1 MRAEVGAMIEKC
13 DIKYYRRRL
22 RAHRWRLNYWS
33 GKPSFSG
40 FGPSG
45 KNCQKGAMDE
55 NYELAMC
62 DARSICQILES
73 LGDKPRVVD
82 PKRTFQARFHN
93 PNAPQ
98 VLVWPIE

>member
-1 MRAEVGAMIEKC
+1 MSER

-22 RAHRWRLNYWS
+22 QAHRWRLRYWS
-33 GKPSFSG
+33 GLPSFSG

-45 KNCQKGAMDE
+45 KSCKTSIMDE

-73 LGDKPRVVD
+73 LGDRPRVVD
-82 PKRTFQARFHN
+82 VRATFRNRFYN
-93 PNAPQ
+93 TKADEI
-98 VLVWPIE
+98 LIWPRKK